1 MRKSTAAL
9 TVLTLFG
16 ATLVGFDYGTSASA
30 LGVDPAAR
38 PVCEQE
44 PSAQWQPPKEG
55 RSVQQRLN
63 LFLCRVSKPWLRR
76 QDYPPQ
82 QHRPGG

>member
-9 TVLTLFG
+9 MVLTLFG

-30 LGVDPAAR
+30 RSVEPGAR
-38 PVCEQE
+38 PVCAHEQE
-44 PSAQWQPPKEG
+44 AHWQHPREG

-63 LFLCRVSKPWLRR
+63 LFLCKVSQPWLGR
-76 QDYPPQ
+76 QQDLLQ
-82 QHRPGG
+82 